1 MLTGAL
7 RRSEY
12 SDGRVISAAAV
23 AGGTGCLKT
32 FARLPTRSKYRAASN
47 NIVARGGS
55 NLGLVFFLLA
65 TDGNHALGSAGAIS
79 VGPI

>member
-12 SDGRVISAAAV
+12 SDGRVISA
-23 AGGTGCLKT
+23 GGTDCLKT
-32 FARLPTRSKYRAASN
+32 LVRLPTRSKYRAASN

-65 TDGNHALGSAGAIS
+65 ADSNHALGSAEAVS